1 MTTRRRCLRGL
12 LLLLPALIVLRND
25 YNVQFLV
32 DSVHDN
38 NKSTEYKIP
47 YQGPANGTQWWAP
60 YVDPLVRVFPQRD
73 DDDHKYDWCV
83 PESSS
88 SSESTKKDDEESLL
102 VGLLFVKN
110 YKAASSTGA
119 GITQRMAHS
128 VGAKQL
134 LLLLKEEEEHSATAA
149 AAPAVCSNRAS
160 HSFADEGDHTQPRD
174 LHQSLL
180 WTIVRHPASR
190 VRSGFFFFR
199 VGPRQAATEAHL
211 RAYAASEKSAQ
222 TKYLD
227 TSMSTSTYHKNAWDD
242 SSLAPNEAAARLQTF
257 VLGAYDFVAVQE
269 RMDES
274 LVVMKLL
281 FHLGD
286 WDVIVLSAKRSGSY
300 APNPVGKCTMVP
312 PSATTTTIHVNTSTY
327 LTTDFERNNYDY
339 LLYAA
344 ADKSLDLTMDALGRD
359 RVEHEVE
366 KHQRLQRLAEATCQN
381 EALFPCSQEGK
392 RQKNSKESCYHQD
405 WGCGYRCLDRLQSQ
419 YEQGK
424 LEGLY

>member
-12 LLLLPALIVLRND
+12 FLLLPVLILIRND

-32 DSVHDN
+32 GLVHH
-38 NKSTEYKIP
+38 NKSTEYKIS

-73 DDDHKYDWCV
+73 DDNHKYDWCV

-88 SSESTKKDDEESLL
+88 ASASTSKKDNDEESLL

-119 GITQRMAHS
+119 GITQRMAHT
-128 VGAKQL
+128 VGATQ
-134 LLLLKEEEEHSATAA
+134 LLKEERSADA
-149 AAPAVCSNRAS
+149 AVCSNRAS
-160 HSFADEGDHTQPRD
+160 HSFAEEGDHTQPRD
-174 LHQSLL
+174 FHQSLL

-199 VGPRQAATEAHL
+199 AGPKQAATEANL

-227 TSMSTSTYHKNAWDD
+227 TSSSTSTSTSTYHKNAWD
-242 SSLAPNEAAARLQTF
+242 SSVAPNEAAARLQIF

-300 APNPVGKCTMVP
+300 APNPVGKCTIVP
-312 PSATTTTIHVNTSTY
+312 PATNTNVNVTTNNTY
-327 LTTDFERNNYDY
+327 LTTDFERDNYDY

-344 ADKSLDLTMDALGRD
+344 ANKSLDLTMNALGRE
-359 RVEHEVE
+359 RVEQEVD

-381 EALFPCSQEGK
+381 EALFPCSAEGK
-392 RQKNSKESCYHQD
+392 RQNSKESCYHQD